1 MKHGEPDPRDRLTA
15 AHQWDVEPHW
25 LQPPRLAATLTTR
38 TPTAIPT
45 MVAPKRAAVAVI
57 LRPGAG
63 GVEVLLMKR
72 AERPGDRWSG
82 QISMPGGMAATHDA
96 DLRATAMRET
106 REEVDLDLGSAVA
119 LGRLDDQV
127 AMARG
132 RVLPMAITPWV
143 FAVEAEVAPRP
154 LDEAVAVFWMPLG
167 PVLRG
172 EFNDVWRYEMAG
184 LHHDLPAWRVQG
196 HLVWGLT
203 HRMLSRLLD
212 VAAP

>member
-1 MKHGEPDPRDRLTA
+1 MPGEADAHDRLTA
-15 AHQWDVEPHW
+15 AHRWEVEPAW
-25 LQPPRLAATLTTR
+25 LQPPRLASTLASR
-38 TPTAIPT
+38 TPTSIPT
-45 MVAPKRAAVAVI
+45 MVAPKRAAVAMI
-57 LRPGAG
+57 LRHHRG
-63 GVEVLLMKR
+63 GVELLLMKR

-82 QISMPGGMAATHDA
+82 QISMPGGMAAPHDA

-106 REEVDLDLGSAVA
+106 REEVELDLGLAVA

-127 AMARG
+127 AMAKG

-143 FAVEAEVAPRP
+143 FAVDSAVAPKP
-154 LDEAVAVFWMPLG
+154 SDEAVEVFWMPLA

-172 EFNDVWRYEMAG
+172 EFDAVWRYEMAG

-203 HRMLSRLLD
+203 HRMVSRLLD

>member
-1 MKHGEPDPRDRLTA
+1 MKPGDPDGHGRLTP
-15 AHQWDVEPHW
+15 AHRWEVEPTW

-38 TPTAIPT
+38 SPTTIPLL
-45 MVAPKRAAVAVI
+45 VAPKRAAVAMI
-57 LRPGAG
+57 LRAGQG
-63 GVEVLLMKR
+63 GVELLLMKR

-82 QISMPGGMAATHDA
+82 QISMPGGMAAAHDE

-106 REEVDLDLGSAVA
+106 HEEVALDLRVAVA

-127 AMARG
+127 AMAKG

-143 FAVEAEVAPRP
+143 FAVDASVVPEPS
-154 LDEAVAVFWMPLG
+154 DEAVEVFWMPLV

-172 EFNDVWRYEMAG
+172 ELNDVWRYEMAG
-184 LHHDLPAWRVQG
+184 LHHDLPAWRVRG

-203 HRMLSRLLD
+203 HRMVSRLL
-212 VAAP
+212 AIAGT